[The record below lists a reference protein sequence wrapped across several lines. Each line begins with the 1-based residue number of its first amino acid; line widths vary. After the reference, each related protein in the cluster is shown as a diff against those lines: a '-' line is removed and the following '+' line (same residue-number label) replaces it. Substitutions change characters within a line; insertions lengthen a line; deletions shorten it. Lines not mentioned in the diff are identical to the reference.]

1 MNTITIPKQ
10 KYEKLMMESKLYK
23 QFFGRK
29 PDPEAYLELS
39 DELKKDLA
47 RSLRSKKRY
56 SLDEV
61 KKRYSL

>member
-1 MNTITIPKQ
+1 
-10 KYEKLMMESKLYK
+10 MMESKLYK